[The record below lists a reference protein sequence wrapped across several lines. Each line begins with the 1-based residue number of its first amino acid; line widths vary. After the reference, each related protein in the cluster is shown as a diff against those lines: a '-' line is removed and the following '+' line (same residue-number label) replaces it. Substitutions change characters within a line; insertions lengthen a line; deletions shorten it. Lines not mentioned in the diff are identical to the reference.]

1 MAEFQEAAASA
12 GTPGASVAG
21 RVSGHGRD
29 RENSRVAGVAGGF
42 LALLFLAG
50 CTMADDLA
58 VPPQESAAQQ
68 PQGETTEGT
77 QDEVPKLSAVPDAP
91 LAPATPEV
99 REQAMAT
106 LTIDGNKALFTEA
119 DPLVMTASADLD
131 PFAASTII
139 SSDSVSR
146 SSQVAALETAAGPEP
161 GQLAA
166 IIFFGHGSVVLDEND
181 LAVLSDLV
189 TLHSQQGGRLHVV
202 GHASSRTRNTTPDQH
217 QVANFEMS
225 LKRANTVSAELLRL
239 GVAPEALSTEAKAD
253 AEPVYHEFMP
263 SGEAGNR
270 RVEIF
275 LAN

>member
-12 GTPGASVAG
+12 GTPGAGVAG
-21 RVSGHGRD
+21 RGPGHGRE
-29 RENSRVAGVAGGF
+29 RENSRISGVAGGF

-50 CTMADDLA
+50 CTMAQDSA
-58 VPPQESAAQQ
+58 APSQESSGQQ
-68 PQGETTEGT
+68 PQRVVPDTAK
-77 QDEVPKLSAVPDAP
+77 DEVPKLSAMPDAP
-91 LAPATPEV
+91 LAPTTPEV
-99 REQAMAT
+99 REPVMAT
-106 LTIDGNKALFTEA
+106 LTIDGNKALFTEV
-119 DPLVMTASADLD
+119 DPLVTAASADLD
-131 PFAASTII
+131 PFAASTVI

-146 SSQVAALETAAGPEP
+146 STQIAALETAAGPEP

-166 IIFFGHGSVVLDEND
+166 IIFFGHGSVALDEND